1 MRVTLKLNPSDEV
14 RERLEELARFRG
26 RSLAEVMHSVL
37 STGLFLEEGML
48 VDIKPE
54 QTVAGSTGRKERRG
68 EISPRVPAENR
79 EISRQA
85 AKSG

>member
-1 MRVTLKLNPSDEV
+1 MRVFLKLNPSDEV

-26 RSLAEVMHSVL
+26 RSLTEVMHSVL

-54 QTVAGSTGRKERRG
+54 RTVAKSTGRKERRG
-68 EISPRVPAENR
+68 RTSPRVPAESR
-79 EISRQA
+79 GISRQA
-85 AKSG
+85 AKGG

>member
-1 MRVTLKLNPSDEV
+1 MRVSLKLSPSDEV

-54 QTVAGSTGRKERRG
+54 QTVAKSTGHKDRRG
-68 EISPRVPAENR
+68 RTSPRAPAESR
-79 EISRQA
+79 GISRQA
-85 AKSG
+85 AKGG

>member
-1 MRVTLKLNPSDEV
+1 MKLLQNFSDQYPMRVSLKLNPSDEV

-48 VDIKPE
+48 V
-54 QTVAGSTGRKERRG
+54 
-68 EISPRVPAENR
+68 VP
-79 EISRQA
+79 
-85 AKSG
+85 KLD